1 MHPKALSPSSPLH
14 AVSHHSPA
22 STASPRPANESTQ
35 SNALVLP
42 LPLPL
47 ISQLKNLSP
56 QDLRLQNFLR
66 SLRYPTYP
74 IYIFFLRLQSS
85 CRCRLLSSPL
95 PLYQGK
101 TLGYPPAYSCC
112 ELTPDFLA
120 CLPVCLSFFF
130 CFASSSL
137 DITTLF
143 CFPSPVFTKAGTDC

>member
-1 MHPKALSPSSPLH
+1 MG
-14 AVSHHSPA
+14 
-22 STASPRPANESTQ
+22 
-35 SNALVLP
+35 
-42 LPLPL
+42 
-47 ISQLKNLSP
+47 SQLKNLSP

-120 CLPVCLSFFF
+120 CLPSPLQSISDSENIPHGFYTSQAQYSQSSTYLIRTSRG
-130 CFASSSL
+130 ASLRGPQFQQQSL
-137 DITTLF
+137 QSGYL
-143 CFPSPVFTKAGTDC
+143 